1 MKILI
6 VEDHQ
11 LFVEGLRIILSSLT
25 DEPEIFCANNAQQAL
40 DILVRTP
47 EINLILM
54 DIGLPDINGR
64 ALLKIFRA
72 QGYEQPILVVS
83 GSESIQLAQ
92 EMIGSGAQGYVMKSS
107 PLLELHKA
115 IETVLSGSDYLPE
128 DWKNMLGEEK
138 ASAKNIARHL
148 KVTDRQLDVLYLLA
162 QGHPNKIIADWLGV
176 TEHTIKTHIQALF
189 DALNVHNRTACI
201 REAERLGLLDQ

>member
-11 LFVEGLRIILSSLT
+11 LFVEGLRIILSSLAA
-25 DEPEIFCANNAQQAL
+25 EPEIFCANNAQQAL
-40 DILVRTP
+40 DILVQTP
-47 EINLILM
+47 DINLILM

-72 QGYEQPILVVS
+72 QGYEQPLLVVS

-92 EMIGSGAQGYVMKSS
+92 EMMGAGAQGYVMKSS

-115 IETVLSGSDYLPE
+115 IETVLNGNGYLPE
-128 DWKNMLGEEK
+128 DWKNMLADEK
-138 ASAKNIARHL
+138 NSAKSIARHL

-189 DALNVHNRTACI
+189 DVLNVHNRTACI

>member
-11 LFVEGLRIILSSLT
+11 LFVEGLRIILSSMA

-40 DILVRTP
+40 DILVQTP
-47 EINLILM
+47 DINLILM

-72 QGYEQPILVVS
+72 QGYEQPLLVVS

-92 EMIGSGAQGYVMKSS
+92 EMMGAGAQGYVMKSS
-107 PLLELHKA
+107 PLVELHKA
-115 IETVLSGSDYLPE
+115 IETVLNGNNYLPE
-128 DWKNMLGEEK
+128 DWKNMLGSEK
-138 ASAKNIARHL
+138 SSAKSIARHL

-176 TEHTIKTHIQALF
+176 TQHTVKTHIQALF
-189 DALNVHNRTACI
+189 DVLNVHNRTACI